1 MTAELVRGQNHPLPG
16 NRLEIRVSAGTPVVA
31 AVTLGDE
38 AGRAVADRPWLAHP
52 GEPQL
57 EGVEVPRQAAVEHR
71 LAVDLGAM
79 PPAVHRVHVLLAL
92 PGAAA
97 RPGAPAD
104 FGAAPAPYLAV
115 TTPEGAA
122 IAGFTITGLGAETA
136 LLALELY
143 RRAAAW
149 KVRAVGQGYQ
159 GGLPAL
165 LLDQGVPEAQSVA
178 SAIHTAVGRE
188 QARTVAPPPRQ
199 SGRHARPSS
208 TDPNPRH
215 ARPGTHGAAPTPG
228 QAPGAPD
235 PYANGPASGAG
246 GAPAGG
252 AGAAGPHLDGPASGS
267 GGALAGGTAP
277 DRAAD
282 PASGGGKV
290 DYTHPRRRGSAGA
303 GAAASGS
310 APQGAGPNGGQ
321 APPVDRGGA
330 YARPQGAGT
339 GGAGEAPAA
348 FSGAAG
354 APPGGGS
361 PPQAEGPGGAGRAP
375 TPVAGDAPGRSMEE
389 RLYNQVWGMFED
401 LSRSV
406 AAYRSAADFA
416 ESRFEQELDR
426 MLADPRTRGGP
437 AAEAAREA
445 AQAKQAALVDQA
457 RAVLDRDLAQ
467 LAAEAEAVD
476 PALPIE
482 FAGWENPVWHAY
494 QVPARLPLAVRLGS
508 LSLPEAPQLRIPL
521 LSRLPLERGLWVDS
535 AENRR
540 AALDAAVA
548 IAARLL
554 AAHPVGSF
562 AVHALDPAGSGATA
576 LAPLYAGGALVLP
589 SPAAGMA
596 GVSGVLTRLTE
607 RVDLIQMAKRG
618 GAADDLPPGFDT
630 AEQLLIVNEFPYGF
644 DDRAVNQLRYLAD
657 EGPSAGV
664 HLLVVA
670 DREDAAAY
678 GPVLDPLWR
687 SLLRLTPL
695 PSDHLADPWVGHA
708 WTYEPPLVPPGS
720 RVLTDVLGRLA
731 AARPAYGS

>member
-16 NRLEIRVSAGTPVVA
+16 NRLEIRVAAGTPVVA

-38 AGRAVADRPWLAHP
+38 AGRVVGDGEWLAHP
-52 GEPQL
+52 GAPQL
-57 EGVEVPRQAAVEHR
+57 RGVEVPRQAAADHR

-104 FGAAPAPYLAV
+104 FGATSAPRLAV
-115 TTPEGAA
+115 TTPDGGA

-136 LLALELY
+136 LLAVELY
-143 RRAAAW
+143 RRQAAW
-149 KVRAVGQGYQ
+149 KVRAVGQGYG

-165 LLDQGVPEAQSVA
+165 FLDQGVPDPSGAADAVQ
-178 SAIHTAVGRE
+178 TAVDRE
-188 QARTVAPPPRQ
+188 QARSVDLPAPPGAVGYRHPR
-199 SGRHARPSS
+199 R
-208 TDPNPRH
+208 
-215 ARPGTHGAAPTPG
+215 
-228 QAPGAPD
+228 
-235 PYANGPASGAG
+235 ASAG
-246 GAPAGG
+246 GANPPG
-252 AGAAGPHLDGPASGS
+252 AGAQPAGA
-267 GGALAGGTAP
+267 
-277 DRAAD
+277 
-282 PASGGGKV
+282 
-290 DYTHPRRRGSAGA
+290 A
-303 GAAASGS
+303 GAAASGR
-310 APQGAGPNGGQ
+310 
-321 APPVDRGGA
+321 VDYRHP
-330 YARPQGAGT
+330 RRRT
-339 GGAGEAPAA
+339 APAA
-348 FSGAAG
+348 PPA
-354 APPGGGS
+354 APPPAAPGRPGPVPPPRTGGPV
-361 PPQAEGPGGAGRAP
+361 PPPPPAP
-375 TPVAGDAPGRSMEE
+375 PADAPRVPVAGDAAGRSMEE

-401 LSRSV
+401 LTRAV

-416 ESRFEQELDR
+416 ESRFEQEVDR
-426 MLADPRTRGGP
+426 LLADPRTRGGT

-445 AQAKQAALVDQA
+445 AQGKHAALVDQA

-467 LAAEAEAVD
+467 LAAEAEAVE
-476 PALPIE
+476 PALPPE

-494 QVPARLPLAVRLGS
+494 RVPGRLPLAVRLGS
-508 LSLPEAPQLRIPL
+508 LCLPEAPELRIPL

-540 AALDAAVA
+540 AAVEVAVA

-554 AAHPVGSF
+554 ASHPVGAF
-562 AVHALDPAGSGATA
+562 AVHALDPAGSGASA
-576 LAPLYAGGALVLP
+576 LAPLYSGGALVLP
-589 SPAAGMA
+589 PPAAGAA
-596 GVSGVLTRLTE
+596 GVSDLLNRLTG
-607 RVDLIQMAKRG
+607 RVDLIQMARRG
-618 GAADDLPPGFDT
+618 GAVEDLPPGFDT

-644 DDRAVNQLRYLAD
+644 DDRSVNQLRYLAD

-664 HLLVVA
+664 HLLLVA

-720 RVLTDVLGRLA
+720 SILTDVLRQLA
-731 AARPAYGS
+731 AARPAYGT

>member
-38 AGRAVADRPWLAHP
+38 AGRVVGDGEWLAHP

-57 EGVEVPRQAAVEHR
+57 AGVEVPRQAAAEHR

-79 PPAVHRVHVLLAL
+79 PPQVHRVHVLLAL

-104 FGAAPAPYLAV
+104 FGAAPAPRLTV
-115 TTPEGAA
+115 TTPDGTA
-122 IAGFTITGLGAETA
+122 IAGFTIGGLGPETA
-136 LLALELY
+136 LLAFELY
-143 RRAAAW
+143 RRQSAW

-165 LLDQGVPEAQSVA
+165 FLDQGVPDPSAVA
-178 SAIHTAVGRE
+178 AVIHTAVDRE
-188 QARTVAPPPRQ
+188 QARSIDLPPPP
-199 SGRHARPSS
+199 SAAGGPSAAR
-208 TDPNPRH
+208 
-215 ARPGTHGAAPTPG
+215 GLGGAAADRPVP
-228 QAPGAPD
+228 
-235 PYANGPASGAG
+235 S
-246 GAPAGG
+246 
-252 AGAAGPHLDGPASGS
+252 AGPPPSGS
-267 GGALAGGTAP
+267 AGPGP
-277 DRAAD
+277 
-282 PASGGGKV
+282 V
-290 DYTHPRRRGSAGA
+290 DYRHPRRR
-303 GAAASGS
+303 
-310 APQGAGPNGGQ
+310 N
-321 APPVDRGGA
+321 
-330 YARPQGAGT
+330 
-339 GGAGEAPAA
+339 APAA
-348 FSGAAG
+348 PPP
-354 APPGGGS
+354 APPAQV
-361 PPQAEGPGGAGRAP
+361 PPRAHGPGPAAP
-375 TPVAGDAPGRSMEE
+375 PPPAEPPRVPVAGDAAGRSMDE

-416 ESRFEQELDR
+416 ESRFDQEMDR
-426 MLADPRTRGGP
+426 LLADPRTRGGP
-437 AAEAAREA
+437 AAEAAREE

-467 LAAEAEAVD
+467 LAAEAEVVE
-476 PALPIE
+476 PALPPE

-494 QVPARLPLAVRLGS
+494 RVPGRLPLAVRLGS
-508 LSLPEAPQLRIPL
+508 LCLPEAPELRIPL

-540 AALDAAVA
+540 AAMEAAVA

-554 AAHPVGSF
+554 ASHPVGAF

-576 LAPLYAGGALVLP
+576 LAPLHSGGALVLP
-589 SPAAGMA
+589 PPAAGAA
-596 GVSGVLTRLTE
+596 GVSELLTRLTE
-607 RVDLIQMAKRG
+607 RVDLIQMARRG

-720 RVLTDVLGRLA
+720 GILGDVLRQLA
-731 AARPAYGS
+731 AARPAYGT

>member
-1 MTAELVRGQNHPLPG
+1 MAAELVRGQNHPLPG

-38 AGRAVADRPWLAHP
+38 AGRVVGDGEWIAHP

-57 EGVEVPRQAAVEHR
+57 AGVEVPRQAAADHR

-104 FGAAPAPYLAV
+104 FGAAPAPRLAV
-115 TTPEGAA
+115 TTPDGNA

-136 LLALELY
+136 LLAVELY
-143 RRAAAW
+143 RRQSAW
-149 KVRAVGQGYQ
+149 KVRAVGQGYR

-165 LLDQGVPEAQSVA
+165 FLDQGVPDPRGTAEAV
-178 SAIHTAVGRE
+178 HTAVDRE
-188 QARTVAPPPRQ
+188 QARSIDLPAPPPTGG
-199 SGRHARPSS
+199 SGVGYHRADRGAAGGA
-208 TDPNPRH
+208 N
-215 ARPGTHGAAPTPG
+215 RPGTSAYSDGRGTGAGAG
-228 QAPGAPD
+228 AGAPQTS
-235 PYANGPASGAG
+235 GPGTEAG
-246 GAPAGG
+246 TPA
-252 AGAAGPHLDGPASGS
+252 AGAAGP
-267 GGALAGGTAP
+267 
-277 DRAAD
+277 
-282 PASGGGKV
+282 V
-290 DYTHPRRRGSAGA
+290 DYRHPRRRNAPP
-303 GAAASGS
+303 AAPRDTPARPAQVPPPRET
-310 APQGAGPNGGQ
+310 APGQGYPPPPAQ
-321 APPVDRGGA
+321 APRV
-330 YARPQGAGT
+330 
-339 GGAGEAPAA
+339 
-348 FSGAAG
+348 
-354 APPGGGS
+354 
-361 PPQAEGPGGAGRAP
+361 
-375 TPVAGDAPGRSMEE
+375 PVAGDAAGRSMEE

-401 LSRSV
+401 LSRTV

-426 MLADPRTRGGP
+426 LLADPRTRGGP

-445 AQAKQAALVDQA
+445 AQGKQAALVDQA

-467 LAAEAEAVD
+467 LAAEAEAVE
-476 PALPIE
+476 PALPPE
-482 FAGWENPVWHAY
+482 FAGWENPAWHGY
-494 QVPARLPLAVRLGS
+494 RVPGRLPLAVRLGS
-508 LSLPEAPQLRIPL
+508 LCLPEAPELRIPL

-535 AENRR
+535 SENRR
-540 AALDAAVA
+540 AAMEVAVST
-548 IAARLL
+548 AARLL
-554 AAHPVGSF
+554 ASHPVGSF

-576 LAPLYAGGALVLP
+576 LAPLHAGGALVLP
-589 SPAAGMA
+589 PPAAGAA
-596 GVSGVLTRLTE
+596 GVNDLLTRLTE
-607 RVDLIQMAKRG
+607 RVDLIQMARRG

-644 DDRAVNQLRYLAD
+644 DDRSVNLLRYLAD

-664 HLLVVA
+664 HLLLVA

-708 WTYEPPLVPPGS
+708 WTYEPPLVPAGS
-720 RVLTDVLGRLA
+720 RILGDVLRQLA
-731 AARPAYGS
+731 AARPAYGT

>member
-38 AGRAVADRPWLAHP
+38 AGRVVGDGEWLAHP
-52 GEPQL
+52 GAPQL
-57 EGVEVPRQAAVEHR
+57 AGVEVPRQAAADHR

-79 PPAVHRVHVLLAL
+79 PPDVHRVHVLLAL

-104 FGAAPAPYLAV
+104 FGAAPAPRLAV
-115 TTPEGAA
+115 TTPDGSA

-136 LLALELY
+136 LLAVELY
-143 RRAAAW
+143 RRQSAW
-149 KVRAVGQGYQ
+149 KVRAVGQGYG

-165 LLDQGVPEAQSVA
+165 FLDQGVPDPTATA
-178 SAIHTAVGRE
+178 AAIHTAVDRE
-188 QARTVAPPPRQ
+188 QARSIDLPPPQ
-199 SGRHARPSS
+199 P
-208 TDPNPRH
+208 
-215 ARPGTHGAAPTPG
+215 AA
-228 QAPGAPD
+228 A
-235 PYANGPASGAG
+235 AG
-246 GAPAGG
+246 GTGSVDYRRPDRQATSAGG
-252 AGAAGPHLDGPASGS
+252 TGTAGVS
-267 GGALAGGTAP
+267 AGGTAAGAGASRDATP
-277 DRAAD
+277 SGATGTGSAAAGAGAGSGAEPSGA
-282 PASGGGKV
+282 PAAGGPV
-290 DYTHPRRRGSAGA
+290 DYRHPRRRTAS
-303 GAAASGS
+303 AASAAGPVPPPRPAS
-310 APQGAGPNGGQ
+310 APTPPPPAD
-321 APPVDRGGA
+321 APRV
-330 YARPQGAGT
+330 
-339 GGAGEAPAA
+339 
-348 FSGAAG
+348 
-354 APPGGGS
+354 
-361 PPQAEGPGGAGRAP
+361 
-375 TPVAGDAPGRSMEE
+375 PVAGDAAGRSMEE

-401 LSRSV
+401 LSRTV

-426 MLADPRTRGGP
+426 LLADPRTRGGP

-445 AQAKQAALVDQA
+445 AQGKQAALVDQA

-467 LAAEAEAVD
+467 LTAEAEAVE
-476 PALPIE
+476 PALPPE

-494 QVPARLPLAVRLGS
+494 RVPGRLPLAVRLGS
-508 LSLPEAPQLRIPL
+508 LTLPEAPELRIPL

-540 AALDAAVA
+540 AAMDAAVA

-554 AAHPVGSF
+554 ACHPVGAF
-562 AVHALDPAGSGATA
+562 ALHALDPAGSGATA
-576 LAPLYAGGALVLP
+576 LAPLHAGGALVLP
-589 SPAAGMA
+589 PPAAGAA
-596 GVSGVLTRLTE
+596 GVSDLLTRLTE
-607 RVDLIQMAKRG
+607 RVDLIQMARRG

-644 DDRAVNQLRYLAD
+644 DDRSVNQLRYLAD

-670 DREDAAAY
+670 DREDASAY

-708 WTYEPPLVPPGS
+708 WTYEPPLVPQGS
-720 RVLTDVLGRLA
+720 RVLADVLRQLA
-731 AARPAYGS
+731 AARPAYGT

>member
-38 AGRAVADRPWLAHP
+38 AGRVVADGEWLAHP
-52 GEPQL
+52 GAPQL
-57 EGVEVPRQAAVEHR
+57 AGVEVPRQAAADHR

-79 PPAVHRVHVLLAL
+79 PAAVHRVHVLLAL

-104 FGAAPAPYLAV
+104 FGGAPAPRLAV
-115 TTPEGAA
+115 TTPDGAA
-122 IAGFTITGLGAETA
+122 VAGFTITGLGAETA
-136 LLALELY
+136 LLAVELY
-143 RRAAAW
+143 RRQSAW
-149 KVRAVGQGYQ
+149 KVRAVGQGYG

-165 LLDQGVPEAQSVA
+165 FLDQGVPDP
-178 SAIHTAVGRE
+178 SAAAAAVHTAVGNE
-188 QARTVAPPPRQ
+188 QARSITPPPAP
-199 SGRHARPSS
+199 STTTGGHPGR
-208 TDPNPRH
+208 TTMG
-215 ARPGTHGAAPTPG
+215 GTTA
-228 QAPGAPD
+228 
-235 PYANGPASGAG
+235 GPATGAG
-246 GAPAGG
+246 T
-252 AGAAGPHLDGPASGS
+252 SGS
-267 GGALAGGTAP
+267 GGVRYDRGPAGASAAGSGDGGSGARPSAGGP
-277 DRAAD
+277 
-282 PASGGGKV
+282 V
-290 DYTHPRRRGSAGA
+290 DYRHPRRRA
-303 GAAASGS
+303 
-310 APQGAGPNGGQ
+310 
-321 APPVDRGGA
+321 
-330 YARPQGAGT
+330 
-339 GGAGEAPAA
+339 APAA
-348 FSGAAG
+348 PPPPA
-354 APPGGGS
+354 APPRPG
-361 PPQAEGPGGAGRAP
+361 PPPADAP
-375 TPVAGDAPGRSMEE
+375 HIPVAGDAAGRSMEE

-401 LSRSV
+401 LSRTV

-416 ESRFEQELDR
+416 ESRFEQELDGL
-426 MLADPRTRGGP
+426 LADPRTRNGP

-467 LAAEAEAVD
+467 LAAESEAVE
-476 PALPIE
+476 PALPRE

-494 QVPARLPLAVRLGS
+494 RVPDRLPLAVRLGS
-508 LSLPEAPQLRIPL
+508 LSLPEAPELRIPL
-521 LSRLPLERGLWVDS
+521 LSRLPLERGLWLDS
-535 AENRR
+535 AENRG
-540 AALDAAVA
+540 AAVGAAVA

-554 AAHPVGSF
+554 ACHPVGSF

-576 LAPLYAGGALVLP
+576 LAPLHAGGALVLP
-589 SPAAGMA
+589 PPAAGAA
-596 GVSGVLTRLTE
+596 GVSDLLTRLTE
-607 RVDLIQMAKRG
+607 RVDLIQMARRG

-644 DDRAVNQLRYLAD
+644 DDRSVNQLRYLAD

-720 RVLTDVLGRLA
+720 RVLADVLRQLA
-731 AARPAYGS
+731 AARPAYGT

>member
-1 MTAELVRGQNHPLPG
+1 MAAELVRGQNHPLPG
-16 NRLEIRVSAGTPVVA
+16 NRLEIRVSAGAPVVA

-38 AGRAVADRPWLAHP
+38 AGRVVGDGDWLAHP

-57 EGVEVPRQAAVEHR
+57 AGVEVPRQAAAEHR

-104 FGAAPAPYLAV
+104 FGAVPAPRVAV

-136 LLALELY
+136 LLAVELY
-143 RRAAAW
+143 RRQSAW
-149 KVRAVGQGYQ
+149 KVRAVGQGYR

-165 LLDQGVPEAQSVA
+165 FLDQGVPDPAG
-178 SAIHTAVGRE
+178 SAAAVHIAVDRE
-188 QARTVAPPPRQ
+188 QARSVDLPAPAGAGSAAANP
-199 SGRHARPSS
+199 SGTGSHQADRTS
-208 TDPNPRH
+208 
-215 ARPGTHGAAPTPG
+215 GTGAA
-228 QAPGAPD
+228 AGAQP
-235 PYANGPASGAG
+235 SGAG
-246 GAPAGG
+246 GP
-252 AGAAGPHLDGPASGS
+252 
-267 GGALAGGTAP
+267 
-277 DRAAD
+277 
-282 PASGGGKV
+282 V
-290 DYTHPRRRGSAGA
+290 DYRHPRRRT
-303 GAAASGS
+303 
-310 APQGAGPNGGQ
+310 APATPPP
-321 APPVDRGGA
+321 APP
-330 YARPQGAGT
+330 ARPGQVPPPRDDRP
-339 GGAGEAPAA
+339 APAPPPA
-348 FSGAAG
+348 D
-354 APPGGGS
+354 AP
-361 PPQAEGPGGAGRAP
+361 RV
-375 TPVAGDAPGRSMEE
+375 PVAGDAAGRSMDE

-426 MLADPRTRGGP
+426 LLADPRTRGGA
-437 AAEAAREA
+437 AAEAARED
-445 AQAKQAALVDQA
+445 AQGKQAALVDQA

-467 LAAEAEAVD
+467 LTAEAEAVE
-476 PALPIE
+476 PALPPE
-482 FAGWENPVWHAY
+482 FAGWENPVWHGY
-494 QVPARLPLAVRLGS
+494 RVPERLPLAVRLGS
-508 LSLPEAPQLRIPL
+508 LCLPEAPELRIPL

-540 AALDAAVA
+540 AAMETAVA
-548 IAARLL
+548 VAARLL
-554 AAHPVGSF
+554 ASHPVGAF

-576 LAPLYAGGALVLP
+576 LAPLHSGGALVLP
-589 SPAAGMA
+589 PPAAGAA
-596 GVSGVLTRLTE
+596 GVSELLTRLTE

-618 GAADDLPPGFDT
+618 GAAEDLPPGFDT

-644 DDRAVNQLRYLAD
+644 DDRSVNQLRYLAD

-720 RVLTDVLGRLA
+720 RILTDVLRQLA
-731 AARPAYGS
+731 AARPAYGA

>member
-38 AGRAVADRPWLAHP
+38 AGRVVGDGDWLAHP

-57 EGVEVPRQAAVEHR
+57 AGVEVPRQAAAEHR

-104 FGAAPAPYLAV
+104 FGAAPVPRLTV
-115 TTPEGAA
+115 TTPDGTG

-136 LLALELY
+136 LLAVELY
-143 RRAAAW
+143 RRQSAW
-149 KVRAVGQGYQ
+149 KVRAVGQGYG

-165 LLDQGVPEAQSVA
+165 FLDQGVPDPAGAAE
-178 SAIHTAVGRE
+178 AIHTAVGHE
-188 QARTVAPPPRQ
+188 QARSVDLPAPP
-199 SGRHARPSS
+199 
-208 TDPNPRH
+208 T
-215 ARPGTHGAAPTPG
+215 
-228 QAPGAPD
+228 
-235 PYANGPASGAG
+235 
-246 GAPAGG
+246 
-252 AGAAGPHLDGPASGS
+252 
-267 GGALAGGTAP
+267 
-277 DRAAD
+277 
-282 PASGGGKV
+282 
-290 DYTHPRRRGSAGA
+290 SAGRPA
-303 GAAASGS
+303 
-310 APQGAGPNGGQ
+310 
-321 APPVDRGGA
+321 DRTA
-330 YARPQGAGT
+330 
-339 GGAGEAPAA
+339 
-348 FSGAAG
+348 
-354 APPGGGS
+354 GGGS
-361 PPQAEGPGGAGRAP
+361 PPSGTTGPVDYRHPRRRTAPARPGLVPPPREAGPVPPTPPQQPADAP
-375 TPVAGDAPGRSMEE
+375 RVPVAGDAAGRSMEE

-426 MLADPRTRGGP
+426 LLADPRTRGGP
-437 AAEAAREA
+437 AAEAARDA
-445 AQAKQAALVDQA
+445 AQGKQAALVDQA

-467 LAAEAEAVD
+467 LVAEAEAVE
-476 PALPIE
+476 PALPPE
-482 FAGWENPVWHAY
+482 FAGWENPVWHGY
-494 QVPARLPLAVRLGS
+494 RVPGRLPLAVRLGS
-508 LSLPEAPQLRIPL
+508 LCLPEVPELRIPL
-521 LSRLPLERGLWVDS
+521 LSRLPLERGLWMDS
-535 AENRR
+535 AEDRR
-540 AALDAAVA
+540 AAMEAAVA

-554 AAHPVGSF
+554 ASHPVGAF

-576 LAPLYAGGALVLP
+576 LAPLHAGGALVLP
-589 SPAAGMA
+589 PPAAGAA
-596 GVSGVLTRLTE
+596 GVSDLLSRLTD
-607 RVDLIQMAKRG
+607 RVDLIQMARRG

-644 DDRAVNQLRYLAD
+644 DDRSVNQLRYLAD

-720 RVLTDVLGRLA
+720 RILTDVLRQLA
-731 AARPAYGS
+731 AARPAYGT